1 MWHDMVLCTLTMTFV
16 LWWFYRFGFDFSES
30 HVILIKTFI
39 IQKTFIFIHFL
50 FYPALYVS
58 ACVSVCGI
66 NNRYYKIW
74 KFNFPFLCILE
85 VVGGARFFIFSTF
98 LRKPSWIRFYLI
110 CIIMNEF
117 HRPRCFYSL
126 RILSKWYRMFQN
138 TLDESFW

>member
-85 VVGGARFFIFSTF
+85 VVGGAQV
-98 LRKPSWIRFYLI
+98 FYLFHI
-110 CIIMNEF
+110 SKKTVMNQVLPHLHNHEWISSPKMFFPFASYQNDIIIYKL
-117 HRPRCFYSL
+117 CYL
-126 RILSKWYRMFQN
+126 
-138 TLDESFW
+138 

>member
-50 FYPALYVS
+50 SYPALYVS
-58 ACVSVCGI
+58 ACVFVCGI

-110 CIIMNEF
+110 CIIMNDF
-117 HRPRCFYSL
+117 HRPRCFFPSHL
-126 RILSKWYRMFQN
+126 IKMIS
-138 TLDESFW
+138 